1 LEILPEKIENKYKKG
16 PRGSVSAEA
25 FGVHNKKGDFKA
37 HVIPKSQET
46 RNKIVARLNM
56 AFMF

>member
-1 LEILPEKIENKYKKG
+1 LPEKIENKYKKG

-37 HVIPKSQET
+37 NVIQKSDDT
-46 RNKIVARLNM
+46 RKKIVARLNM